1 MGDFGY
7 SKKFFCI
14 SPWSTTWWSV
24 LEVRQRSARS
34 LGDNQSKI
42 FSNISIDWSNK
53 WHLPVYCF
61 TDDFSTVSISSQ
73 LLPVTPSNV
82 RHFVLFCL
90 RDLLSSSFKFL
101 ATCDGDTRRM
111 SWPPRTAWT
120 SATDPARAWTPPI
133 LDSEKC
139 GSYSINGIV
148 CNRLK
153 CRIMLDGGHGSRNRL
168 GSV

>member
-42 FSNISIDWSNK
+42 FSN
-53 WHLPVYCF
+53 
-61 TDDFSTVSISSQ
+61 ISSQ